1 MQQSKLNKN
10 KIKKRQLKK
19 KLKKTNTT
27 KKKEVKNKKIVE
39 NKNTKKFDDMLKDL
53 AAKEIEKNKEID
65 INNKIKDLS
74 KKDLTE
80 KM

>member
-1 MQQSKLNKN
+1 M
-10 KIKKRQLKK
+10 KIRKKRKLKK
-19 KLKKTNTT
+19 KLQKNQYH

-74 KKDLTE
+74 KKDLTD
-80 KM
+80 KNV